1 MSVQTRSHPYPLQ
14 AGPSYDAW
22 ADVSLDADRI
32 IRARMTETPRGD
44 PPDSASWHRC
54 ISPASFWLPDQ
65 IGPQVAW
72 LEHAPFAFWLI
83 DALCPRVLVELGTHG
98 GFSYFVFC
106 QAVHRLRLNT
116 RCYAVDTWR
125 PLLSDRSVV
134 VFHDTNVR
142 EGGFGVATLWD
153 ELRRAHRHFEFP
165 HGSGLGVLGVGA
177 NLPHDLDALFRA
189 ADDAAAASEIWAV
202 YSRLGAAMSLEL
214 KTERQATELRQRQ
227 AEAAAARTEA
237 DGLRRELTART
248 HELRAR
254 RPFGTAWTSPPNPSN
269 RRHGARA
276 SS

>member
-22 ADVSLDADRI
+22 ADVSLDADHI

-72 LEHAPFAFWLI
+72 LEYAPFAFWLI

-125 PLLSDRSVV
+125 GDEHAGFYGEDVFEEVRRYHDRRYSS
-134 VFHDTNVR
+134 FSSLVR
-142 EGGFGVATLWD
+142 STFD
-153 ELRRAHRHFEFP
+153 EAVRHFAP
-165 HGSGLGVLGVGA
+165 
-177 NLPHDLDALFRA
+177 
-189 ADDAAAASEIWAV
+189 
-202 YSRLGAAMSLEL
+202 
-214 KTERQATELRQRQ
+214 
-227 AEAAAARTEA
+227 
-237 DGLRRELTART
+237 
-248 HELRAR
+248 
-254 RPFGTAWTSPPNPSN
+254 GTID
-269 RRHGARA
+269 
-276 SS
+276 